1 MADTV
6 GTGSSLGD
14 IGDPAYDIKRYV
26 KRLLI
31 ERHGIRAALESP
43 GGSIILAAASL
54 DLDALKTYSS
64 VIGNDWHL
72 DLIEA
77 EHMVNELP
85 DEQRIALLAWCDG
98 MSPQDAAVYVSRR
111 TGSRKSTDPHA
122 AYKRIDRAAAKV
134 AEGVGDETLP

>member
-1 MADTV
+1 MADT
-6 GTGSSLGD
+6 TGPGQGLED
-14 IGDPAYDIKRYV
+14 VTDPTYDVKRYV

-31 ERHGIRAALESP
+31 ERHGIRAAIESP

-77 EHMVNELP
+77 EQLVNELP
-85 DEQRIALLAWCDG
+85 VEQRLALLAWCDG
-98 MSPQDAAVYVSRR
+98 MSPQDAAIYVSKR
-111 TGSRKSTDPHA
+111 TGSRKSTDAHA
-122 AYKRIDRAAAKV
+122 AYKRIDRAAEKV
-134 AEGVGDETLP
+134 AEGISDETLP

>member
-1 MADTV
+1 MADT
-6 GTGSSLGD
+6 TGPGQGLD
-14 IGDPAYDIKRYV
+14 EVTDPAYDVKRFV

-31 ERHGIRAALESP
+31 ERHGIRAAIESP
-43 GGSIILAAASL
+43 GGSIILAASSL

-77 EHMVNELP
+77 ERLVNELP
-85 DEQRIALLAWCDG
+85 REQRIALLAWCDG
-98 MSPQDAAVYVSRR
+98 MSPQDAAVYVSKR

-122 AYKRIDRAAAKV
+122 AYKRIDRAAGKV
-134 AEGVGDETLP
+134 AEGMGDETLP